1 VDFNLTQKAHQ
12 RRKPEE
18 RFCIANTS
26 PTPASTRA
34 TEVGSGVATAAKDN
48 VPHPVSSLPPHEIA
62 VPPFPA
68 EPSEPAKFPLVT
80 STITIFGGGPGAKPN
95 SPQEYMSEGK
105 SPAASVTTSNSPN
118 TVTSIV
124 VGAGNDTSVAVGRE
138 AQKPRMAVHVKVG
151 AYNESAL
158 AGVAKHR
165 AKTRH
170 NTAPTVLNRVDSE
183 GPPF

>member
-1 VDFNLTQKAHQ
+1 
-12 RRKPEE
+12 
-18 RFCIANTS
+18 
-26 PTPASTRA
+26 
-34 TEVGSGVATAAKDN
+34 
-48 VPHPVSSLPPHEIA
+48 
-62 VPPFPA
+62 
-68 EPSEPAKFPLVT
+68 
-80 STITIFGGGPGAKPN
+80 
-95 SPQEYMSEGK
+95 MSEGK

-158 AGVAKHR
+158 AGVAKNR

-170 NTAPTVLNRVDSE
+170 NTAPTVLNRVDIE